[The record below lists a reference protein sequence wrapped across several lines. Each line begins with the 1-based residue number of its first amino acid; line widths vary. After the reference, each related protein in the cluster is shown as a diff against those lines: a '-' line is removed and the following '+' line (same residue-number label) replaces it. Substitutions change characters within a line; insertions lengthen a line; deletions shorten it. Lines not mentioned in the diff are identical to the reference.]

1 MSDTSVAALA
11 TSPAPSQGWEGL
23 AWSAEGDACISYLL
37 LHNKPPHNLSAQ
49 SNEHLLSH
57 SFWESGIWKQFSM
70 MVPAQG
76 LSWVG
81 IQDVNWGCS
90 HFEGSLGLEDSL
102 PVSLTEGLF
111 ASEGLVFCCPL
122 AGIHSF
128 LPLGPLHGAVWVFL
142 WCSS

>member
-23 AWSAEGDACISYLL
+23 AWSGEGDACISYLL

-102 PVSLTEGLF
+102 PVSLTEELF
-111 ASEGLVFCCPL
+111 ASEGLSFSLLIGRNPQFL
-122 AGIHSF
+122 AIRSTPWGCLSV
-128 LPLGPLHGAVWVFL
+128 LVV
-142 WCSS
+142 